1 MKFLG
6 FVEKAIAD
14 FGKDGFAVSSSVSL
28 LYILNNLTCIVLQF
42 YNVFHQANLY
52 FIRFV
57 LTHKNIGSL
66 SLSLYIFPGSFE
78 INI

>member
-28 LYILNNLTCIVLQF
+28 LYILNNLTCIVCPKGCVLF
-42 YNVFHQANLY
+42 YIFTMCFIKPKY

-57 LTHKNIGSL
+57 LIHK
-66 SLSLYIFPGSFE
+66 
-78 INI
+78 